1 VNKLEVKSEA
11 MSREFLTKQ
20 IDVFF
25 QVGCLPGGKV
35 CEELKIKDKE
45 LREAATSAL
54 VGHLVNN
61 WEMLQ
66 RRDAYLLEM
75 ATR

>member
-1 VNKLEVKSEA
+1 MEVRSEA
-11 MSREFLTKQ
+11 MSKEFLTKQ

-35 CEELKIKDKE
+35 CEELKIEDKE
-45 LREAATSAL
+45 LREAATCAL
-54 VGHLVNN
+54 VLHLSNN
-61 WEMLQ
+61 WEMVQ

-75 ATR
+75 ATH